1 MEFPMRIVSAAAL
14 AVTLVLAAAAPSQDA
29 VTLKWK
35 LSEGET
41 FFAKNLMDMD
51 MEMGFMGQNIEL
63 NMKMTTVQR
72 FKVTS
77 VKSDA
82 TTVEM
87 TMESM
92 EIKAGGLP
100 GGIPG
105 LGDVGDRVKGAKIT
119 ATLNDKMEVTKLQGY
134 EKFLDKLAG
143 DNENLRKQM
152 EGQFSEAAVQQM
164 ISQVFAIS
172 PGKPVKVGDTWE
184 HKDKMPAGG
193 IEATAKQ
200 KFKVE
205 SIEDGVAKIGVT
217 GDLEFKPGDGLPG
230 LPPGVK
236 VENFKL
242 KVDKFGGNLLFDTK
256 AGRLKENKMDMNFNG
271 SMTISAGGQ
280 ELDMTMKIKAK
291 QTTTVH
297 DKNPAPTKD

>member
-1 MEFPMRIVSAAAL
+1 MRIVSAAAL
-14 AVTLVLAAAAPSQDA
+14 AVTLVLAAAAPSQEA
-29 VTLKWK
+29 VNLKWSLK
-35 LSEGET
+35 EGET

-51 MEMGFMGQNIEL
+51 MEMGFMGQNIDL
-63 NMKMTTVQR
+63 NMKMTTVQQ
-72 FKVTS
+72 FKVVS
-77 VKSDA
+77 VKPGA

-105 LGDVGDRVKGAKIT
+105 LGDVGERVKGAKIT

-143 DNENLRKQM
+143 DNEALRKQM
-152 EGQFSEAAVQQM
+152 EGQFSEATVQQM
-164 ISQVFAIS
+164 FSQVFAIA
-172 PGKPVKVGDTWE
+172 PGKPVKVGDTWT
-184 HKDKMPAGG
+184 HTDKMPAGG

-205 SIEDGVAKIGVT
+205 SISDGIAKVAVS
-217 GDLEFKPGDGLPG
+217 GDLEFKPGEDGLPG

-236 VENFKL
+236 VDKFKL
-242 KVDKFGGNLLFDTK
+242 KVDKFGGTILFDTK
-256 AGRLKENKMDMNFNG
+256 AGRLKENKMDMDFNG

-297 DKNPAPTKD
+297 DKNPAPAKD